1 MDSHLPQDLV
11 NPAGSASAWRGERA
25 MPVLDSIID
34 MARQVVPGTHVGI
47 CIPDSTGTLTTLA
60 GTDPFVFALDDMQYA
75 VDEGP
80 SLTAVREGHTV
91 IIDDAESEH
100 RWPRFMPYA
109 VNLGLRSHLGVPI
122 NVEDHTLGGL
132 NLYST
137 THTHLDADRLA
148 HAKVFAAQAAIALG
162 QSRREGHLA
171 AALQSSR
178 TIGKAIGMTME
189 RFDLDDE
196 EAFARLARLS
206 QESNVKLRDL
216 AAHLV
221 KQSKDLRHA
230 TDGCQTPVQQP
241 TAGHITLPDQHTADP
256 CGIDGIDGWSPLGK
270 PGDHDEVTDLL
281 PGL

>member
-1 MDSHLPQDLV
+1 
-11 NPAGSASAWRGERA
+11 
-25 MPVLDSIID
+25 MPVIDSIID
-34 MARQVVPGTHVGI
+34 VAGQLVPGTHVGI
-47 CIPDSTGTLTTLA
+47 CIADDTGTLTTLA
-60 GTDPFVFALDDMQYA
+60 GTDSLVFALDDMQA
-75 VDEGP
+75 ALDQGP

-109 VNLGLRSHLGVPI
+109 VNVGLRSYLGMPI
-122 NVEDHTLGGL
+122 CLEDQALGGL

-137 THTHLDADRLA
+137 THAHLDADRLA
-148 HAKVFAAQAAIALG
+148 HARVFAAQAAVALG
-162 QSRREGHLA
+162 QSRRENHLA

-196 EAFARLARLS
+196 EAFSRLARLS
-206 QESNVKLRDL
+206 QKSNVKLRDL

-221 KQSKDLRHA
+221 KQSNDLRHVTQA
-230 TDGCQTPVQQP
+230 GQTLVQQP
-241 TAGHITLPDQHTADP
+241 PAGHLSLPRRDATSADS
-256 CGIDGIDGWSPLGK
+256 IDPSDGWPRLRN
-270 PGDHDEVTDLL
+270 PGDRDEVTELL